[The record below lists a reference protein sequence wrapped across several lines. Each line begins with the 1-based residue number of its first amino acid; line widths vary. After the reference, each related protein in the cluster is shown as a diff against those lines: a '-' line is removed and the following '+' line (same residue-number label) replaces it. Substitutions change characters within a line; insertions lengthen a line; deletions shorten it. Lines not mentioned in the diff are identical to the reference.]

1 MRNLKTLAAVAA
13 LIATLGLAGHAN
25 AANTMDH
32 GSMDKPAATMDKTM
46 DKDMNKGG
54 DMAPMGFTHTETVD
68 GIAATFQVMTLASM
82 NMKDAHGATHHV
94 MVEFTKDGAKLAGLK
109 GSVKLIAPS
118 GKEQTAQLTDY
129 SGTLASN
136 FTINEPGKWGVICLF
151 KDGDAKHLAKFWYES
166 K

>member
-13 LIATLGLAGHAN
+13 LIATLGLAGHAI
-25 AANTMDH
+25 AADAMNH
-32 GSMDKPAATMDKTM
+32 GSTGKTEHSTMDKGA
-46 DKDMNKGG
+46 DQGA
-54 DMAPMGFTHTETVD
+54 MAPMGFTHTETVD

-109 GSVKLIAPS
+109 GSVKLVAPS

-151 KDGDAKHLAKFWYES
+151 KQGDAKHLAKFWYEN

>member
-13 LIATLGLAGHAN
+13 LIATLGLAGHVI
-25 AANTMDH
+25 AADAMDH
-32 GSMDKPAATMDKTM
+32 GSTGKTEHSTMDKSM
-46 DKDMNKGG
+46 DKGADQGA
-54 DMAPMGFTHTETVD
+54 MAPMGFTHTETVD
-68 GIAATFQVMTLASM
+68 GIVATFQVMTLASM

-151 KDGDAKHLAKFWYES
+151 KDGDAKHLAKFWYEN